1 MVTLFTLLR
10 NYQNGTT
17 GTFQSPSSFQI
28 SHPGFSFQAF
38 SVSIGLLFPQLL
50 LFAPGSSACS
60 CGLSLFRKSS
70 SMYPL
75 HPERSRLDTQM
86 SYTYQD
92 STNPKT
98 FLAMPPGYPI
108 LPILIFSLITICYFY
123 LEQLVN
129 TIMVTYLLVC

>member
-1 MVTLFTLLR
+1 MEQQELFKAPLPSKFHTLA
-10 NYQNGTT
+10 
-17 GTFQSPSSFQI
+17 SPSRLLVCLLVYCF
-28 SHPGFSFQAF
+28 PNCYCLLQAAVPAHVAF
-38 SVSIGLLFPQLL
+38 HCFG
-50 LFAPGSSACS
+50 
-60 CGLSLFRKSS
+60 KSS

-129 TIMVTYLLVC
+129 TIIVTYLLVC